1 MIWKLLFNSNII
13 LIMKKIL
20 AFLMCSLL
28 LSGVVSAQSKQE
40 IKEAEK
46 VAKVQAKQL
55 SKDGWKLLESGTLE
69 SVLKNHYLKKKTADV
84 EEIVGTANRMRS
96 INLGKTTA
104 RNNAMNEYAESAK
117 SMIRGRITTDIRDID
132 ESQVENLVSGYE
144 RLVLKEIN
152 GEVKSSYTLYKENK
166 DGKYDV
172 RGYFLV
178 DQDSASKARKRAMEL
193 ALEESELAHK
203 YGNEISN
210 FIDEGFN
217 KLK

>member
-1 MIWKLLFNSNII
+1 
-13 LIMKKIL
+13 MKKIL
-20 AFLMCSLL
+20 SFVLCITMFA
-28 LSGVVSAQSKQE
+28 GVAYGQTKQE
-40 IKEAEK
+40 IKQAEK
-46 VAKVQAKQL
+46 AAKSEAKTL
-55 SKDGWKLLESGTLE
+55 AKEGWKLLETGSMEYVIKQQL
-69 SVLKNHYLKKKTADV
+69 LRKKTGDV

-104 RNNAMNEYAESAK
+104 RNNAINEYAESAK
-117 SMIRGRITTDIRDID
+117 AMVRGRITTEIRDIAD
-132 ESQVENLVSGYE
+132 DQVENLVGGYE

-152 GEVKSSYTLYKENK
+152 GEVKSAYTLYKENK

-172 RGYFLV
+172 RGYFFV
-178 DQDSASKARKRAMEL
+178 DQESASKARKRAMQL

-217 KLK
+217 KLKN

>member
-1 MIWKLLFNSNII
+1 
-13 LIMKKIL
+13 
-20 AFLMCSLL
+20 
-28 LSGVVSAQSKQE
+28 
-40 IKEAEK
+40 
-46 VAKVQAKQL
+46 
-55 SKDGWKLLESGTLE
+55 
-69 SVLKNHYLKKKTADV
+69 
-84 EEIVGTANRMRS
+84 MRS
-96 INLGKTTA
+96 INLGKIKV
-104 RNNAMNEYAESAK
+104 RNEAMNEYAESAK

-132 ESQVENLVSGYE
+132 ESQVENLVSSYE

-152 GEVKSSYTLYKENK
+152 GEVKSSYTLYRENK

-178 DQDSASKARKRAMEL
+178 DLESASKARKRAMEL

>member
-1 MIWKLLFNSNII
+1 
-13 LIMKKIL
+13 MKKIL
-20 AFLMCSLL
+20 SLLMCSLL
-28 LSGVVSAQSKQE
+28 FSGIVCAQSKQE
-40 IKEAEK
+40 IKSIEK
-46 VAKVQAKQL
+46 VAKAQAKQL
-55 SKDGWKLLESGTLE
+55 TKEGWKLLESGTLE
-69 SVLKNHYLKKKTADV
+69 AVLKAHLLKQKTGDV
-84 EEIVGTANRMRS
+84 EEIVGTANKMRS

-117 SMIRGRITTDIRDID
+117 SMIRGRITTDLRDID
-132 ESQVENLVSGYE
+132 ENQVENLVSGYE

-152 GEVKSSYTLYKENK
+152 GEVKSAYTLYKENK

-178 DQDSASKARKRAMEL
+178 DLESASKARKRAMEL

>member
-1 MIWKLLFNSNII
+1 
-13 LIMKKIL
+13 MKKIL
-20 AFLMCSLL
+20 FLLICTLMF
-28 LSGVVSAQSKQE
+28 SGSMYAQSKQE

-46 VAKVQAKQL
+46 VAKSQAKQL
-55 SKDGWKLLESGTLE
+55 TKDGWKLLESGTLE
-69 SVLKNHYLKKKTADV
+69 AVLKTHCLKKKTADV
-84 EEIVGTANRMRS
+84 EEIVGTANKMRS

-117 SMIRGRITTDIRDID
+117 SMIRGRITTDLRDID
-132 ESQVENLVSGYE
+132 ENQVENLVSGYE

-152 GEVKSSYTLYKENK
+152 GEVKSSYTLYRENK

-178 DQDSASKARKRAMEL
+178 DLESASKARKRAMEL

>member
-1 MIWKLLFNSNII
+1 
-13 LIMKKIL
+13 MKKIL
-20 AFLMCSLL
+20 SILLCSLIF
-28 LSGVVSAQSKQE
+28 SGVVCAQSKQE

-46 VAKVQAKQL
+46 IAKTKAKQL
-55 SKDGWKLLESGTLE
+55 SKEGWKLLESGTLE
-69 SVLKNHYLKKKTADV
+69 TVLKALELKKMSGDV
-84 EEIVGTANRMRS
+84 EEIVGTADKMRS

-104 RNNAMNEYAESAK
+104 RNNAINEYAESAK
-117 SMIRGRITTDIRDID
+117 SMIRGRITTDIQDIN
-132 ESQVENLVSGYE
+132 EHQVENLVSGYE

-152 GEVKSSYTLYKENK
+152 GEVKSVYTLYKENK

-178 DQDSASKARKRAMEL
+178 DQEAASKARKRAMEL

>member
-1 MIWKLLFNSNII
+1 
-13 LIMKKIL
+13 MKKIL
-20 AFLMCSLL
+20 SLL
-28 LSGVVSAQSKQE
+28 ICTLLFSGSMYAQSKQE

-46 VAKVQAKQL
+46 IAKTQAKQL
-55 SKDGWKLLESGTLE
+55 TKDGWKLLESGTLE
-69 SVLKNHYLKKKTADV
+69 SVLKAHEMKKISGEI
-84 EEIVGTANRMRS
+84 EEIVGTAIKMRS

-117 SMIRGRITTDIRDID
+117 SMIRGRITTDLRDID
-132 ESQVENLVSGYE
+132 ENQVENLVSGYE

-152 GEVKSSYTLYKENK
+152 GEVKSAYTLYRENK

-172 RGYFLV
+172 RGYFIV
-178 DQDSASKARKRAMEL
+178 DQESASKARKRAMEM

-217 KLK
+217 KVK

>member
-1 MIWKLLFNSNII
+1 
-13 LIMKKIL
+13 MKKIL